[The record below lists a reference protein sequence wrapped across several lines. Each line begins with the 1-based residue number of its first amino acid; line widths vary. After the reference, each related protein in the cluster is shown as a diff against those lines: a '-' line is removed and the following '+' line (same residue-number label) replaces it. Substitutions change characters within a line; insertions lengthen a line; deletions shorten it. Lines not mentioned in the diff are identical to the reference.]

1 MNVSRL
7 RELLDQHG
15 LRLSRDLG
23 QNFLID
29 ADLADELARRAGA
42 SAGDLVFEVGTG
54 LGVLTRALAV
64 RAERVRSIEID
75 SGLVRV
81 LRAESLLP
89 DNVELVHADARDVDW
104 QAWIDE
110 SDQPVR
116 VIANLPY
123 SVATPLLRTLLDL
136 RDGLA
141 DWSVMLQR
149 EVAQR
154 LVAETGSRDYGSLTI
169 LHRLVADVDTIA
181 TVSPHY
187 FFPRP
192 KVESSFV
199 RIWPRANSPL
209 LSGELVRVE
218 KLLRAAFVQR
228 RKRITNGLDRIA
240 EKRWPGLAKSARRE
254 RLESLLGRVG
264 IESGLRP
271 ERIEPEA
278 WLALSR
284 EFDADDLDD
293 AEGAA
298 DGTDEDRKQ
307 GTADG

>member
-7 RELLDQHG
+7 RELLDAHG

-29 ADLADELARRAGA
+29 ADLADELARLAGA

-54 LGVLTRALAV
+54 LGVLTRALAA
-64 RAERVRSIEID
+64 RAARVRSVEID

-81 LRAESLLP
+81 LQTESLLP
-89 DNVELVHADARDVDW
+89 ANVELIHADAREIDW

-110 SDQPVR
+110 SEQPVR
-116 VIANLPY
+116 VVANLPY

-136 RDGLA
+136 RDGLV
-141 DWSVMLQR
+141 DWSVMLQS
-149 EVAQR
+149 EVARR
-154 LVAETGSRDYGSLTI
+154 LVAEPGSRTYGSLTV

-181 TVSPHY
+181 TVSPGR

-192 KVESSFV
+192 KVDSSFV

-209 LSGELVRVE
+209 LPGELVRVE
-218 KLLRAAFVQR
+218 RLLRAAFSQR
-228 RKRITNGLDRIA
+228 RKRITNGLGRLV
-240 EKRWPGLAKSARRE
+240 EKRWPELDKRARRE
-254 RLESLLGRVG
+254 RLESLLASGG
-264 IESGLRP
+264 IDPGLRP

-284 EFDADDLDD
+284 RFDADD
-293 AEGAA
+293 AGIA
-298 DGTDEDRKQ
+298 EDRERR
-307 GTADG
+307 TADD

>member
-7 RELLDQHG
+7 RELLDEYG

-29 ADLADELARRAGA
+29 TDLADELARLAGT

-54 LGVLTRALAV
+54 LGVLTRALAA
-64 RAERVRSIEID
+64 RAARVRSVEID

-89 DNVELVHADARDVDW
+89 DNVELIHADAREIDW

-110 SDQPVR
+110 SDRPVR
-116 VIANLPY
+116 LIANLPY

-136 RDGLA
+136 RDGLE
-141 DWSVMLQR
+141 DWSVMLQS

-154 LVAETGSRDYGSLTI
+154 LVAEPGSRAYGSLTV

-181 TVSPHY
+181 TVSPGR

-192 KVESSFV
+192 KVDSSFV
-199 RIWPRANSPL
+199 RIWPRADCPL
-209 LSGELVRVE
+209 LPGELVRVE
-218 KLLRAAFVQR
+218 RLLRAAFSQR
-228 RKRITNGLDRIA
+228 RKRVTNGLDRIG
-240 EKRWPGLAKSARRE
+240 EKRWPELDKRARRE
-254 RLESLLGRVG
+254 RLESLLGSVG
-264 IESGLRP
+264 IDPGLRP

-284 EFDADDLDD
+284 QFDADLAGVGEDR
-293 AEGAA
+293 ERGAA
-298 DGTDEDRKQ
+298 NG
-307 GTADG
+307 

>member
-7 RELLDQHG
+7 RELLDEHG

-54 LGVLTRALAV
+54 LGVLTRALAA
-64 RAERVRSIEID
+64 RAARVRSVEID

-81 LRAESLLP
+81 LQLESLLP
-89 DNVELVHADARDVDW
+89 DNVELIHADAREIDW

-123 SVATPLLRTLLDL
+123 SAATPLLRSLLDL
-136 RDGLA
+136 RDGFE
-141 DWSVMLQR
+141 DWSVMLQS

-154 LVAETGSRDYGSLTI
+154 LVAEPGSRDYGSLTI

-181 TVSPHY
+181 TVSPDR

-192 KVESSFV
+192 KVDSSFV
-199 RIWPRANSPL
+199 RIWPRADSPL
-209 LSGELVRVE
+209 RPGELVRVE
-218 KLLRAAFVQR
+218 RLLRAAFSQR
-228 RKRITNGLDRIA
+228 RKRVTNGLDRIA
-240 EKRWPGLAKSARRE
+240 EKRWPELDKRARRE
-254 RLESLLGRVG
+254 RLESLLGSVG
-264 IESGLRP
+264 IDPGLRP

-284 EFDADDLDD
+284 QFDADL
-293 AEGAA
+293 AA
-298 DGTDEDRKQ
+298 SVAGEDRER
-307 GTADG
+307 GMTDG